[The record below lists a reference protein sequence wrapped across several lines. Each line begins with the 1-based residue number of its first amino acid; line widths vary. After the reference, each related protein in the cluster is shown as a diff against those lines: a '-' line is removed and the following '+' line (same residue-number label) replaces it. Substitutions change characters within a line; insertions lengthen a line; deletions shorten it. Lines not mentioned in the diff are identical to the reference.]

1 MQMNTLLANILA
13 ADKRPCNSAIIIIPW
28 PYRLILEAVL
38 ISTAI
43 VRLSRSPI
51 CELPGSAISPL
62 PDALLLDVVASKPNQ
77 VKASSFQLVDNIIL
91 NGFCVDRGQVS
102 AISLAVLL
110 SVIPVLRVS
119 AVVVAVVIILLPA
132 LIASAWCSR
141 SCSCSCS
148 CCSALLQRRSFFRPP
163 IALQEDCME
172 ANIWHSSV

>member
-91 NGFCVDRGQVS
+91 NGFCVEARSNVTIYRSRKTG
-102 AISLAVLL
+102 AVL
-110 SVIPVLRVS
+110 
-119 AVVVAVVIILLPA
+119 VVI
-132 LIASAWCSR
+132 
-141 SCSCSCS
+141 
-148 CCSALLQRRSFFRPP
+148 RRKVK
-163 IALQEDCME
+163 A
-172 ANIWHSSV
+172 